1 MNLMNLI
8 SDPVTLI
15 KEAKAEKTM
24 QSSWIN
30 LAIVGIIFAIGVAI
44 PVALVNAADAAVLGA
59 MTFIA
64 TMIWGAVLGCTL
76 AYAMRVLGG
85 KGVMKDG
92 IDLYVLAVIAPAVA
106 WLLASILI
114 AIGALTLN
122 PGLIM
127 AMSLIAMVIQVLGL
141 IAGLAIGFR
150 ATKDLFGLDSASAL
164 AGMVIIVIA
173 YATSVVLVGLS
184 VFDAAISVLM
194 RVFL

>member
-1 MNLMNLI
+1 
-8 SDPVTLI
+8 
-15 KEAKAEKTM
+15 
-24 QSSWIN
+24 
-30 LAIVGIIFAIGVAI
+30 
-44 PVALVNAADAAVLGA
+44 
-59 MTFIA
+59 
-64 TMIWGAVLGCTL
+64 
-76 AYAMRVLGG
+76 
-85 KGVMKDG
+85 
-92 IDLYVLAVIAPAVA
+92 VIAPAVA